1 MKKGGNEMNNECPM
15 CGCVLCYTN
24 VELNELLPCPDC
36 GSDLEVRSLDPFTLE
51 MAPLEREDWG
61 E

>member
-1 MKKGGNEMNNECPM
+1 MENQCPI
-15 CGCVLCYTN
+15 CGCELDYEN

-36 GSDLEVRSLDPFTLE
+36 GSDLEVVNLDPFTLDR
-51 MAPLEREDWG
+51 APMEQEDWG

>member
-1 MKKGGNEMNNECPM
+1 MNNECPM
-15 CGCVLCYTN
+15 CGCGLSYEN

-36 GSDLEVRSLDPFTLE
+36 GSDLEVTSMDPFTLE
-51 MAPLEREDWG
+51 MAPLEKEDWG